1 MTESPLFNVHTHRF
15 DNHALIHIDALNC
28 QIPKDVNLN
37 NYWFSIG
44 IHPWDTERIN
54 ISEVPILLARCFEEI
69 HPIAIGECGVDR
81 LRGASID
88 IQLTVFEQHVEFAT
102 KKNLPVIVHSVR
114 AISDILPI
122 LKKYNTTTFVFHNYH
137 ANWIQTEALLQ
148 LNCFFSF
155 GTSILKPNEKLLEVI
170 RRIPSHRLLLET
182 DDEDPDLLM
191 SVLQQLAII
200 RKTKSEMLEIEIRKN
215 VDFVFFKSVKH
226 G

>member
-44 IHPWDTERIN
+44 IHPWDTEKIN

-114 AISDILPI
+114 AISDMFPI
-122 LKKYNTTTFVFHNYH
+122 LKKYNSTTFVFHDYRG
-137 ANWIQTEALLQ
+137 NWQQTETLLPF
-148 LNCFFSF
+148 NCSFSF
-155 GTSILKPNEKLLEVI
+155 GASVLRPNEKLLEVI
-170 RRIPSHRLLLET
+170 RKIPSCRLLLET
-182 DDEDPDLLM
+182 DESDSTLLPLILEQ
-191 SVLQQLAII
+191 VATI
-200 RKTKSEMLEIEIRKN
+200 RKVNPKMLEIEIREN
-215 VDFVFFKSVKH
+215 VEFVFFKSVEH